1 MVYINKRWHV
11 YRMLRRLIQ
20 YILTAIR
27 SYRISARHA
36 LIDKKTGY
44 YNHPVENTLY
54 TALKT
59 GSGVFVHWGVYESG
73 KTTTAR
79 SAGLRLQ
86 AEGRLVIL
94 LHGYD
99 YLDKTKTVRSWLR
112 QRIGVP
118 EGEEISAY
126 LNRPTIIIVSHYD
139 ILMLKYNTD
148 SIEAFSDL
156 GCTVLL
162 VVSSWERAQELRNNG
177 CKLVGSA
184 GCGRWTDA
192 QLRAVFPT
200 LSKSMQEKW
209 TGEGR
214 DSLLR
219 LSILSGAVGYLTE
232 SAQSNPC
239 ERRAELLDAEWHNG
253 IQALEGCSEIP
264 KEWYFSLGMV
274 HYN

>member
-1 MVYINKRWHV
+1 
-11 YRMLRRLIQ
+11 MLGRLIR

-27 SYRISARHA
+27 SYRIRTQHA
-36 LIDKKTGY
+36 LTDQKTGY
-44 YNHPVENTLY
+44 CNHPVENTLY
-54 TALKT
+54 ESLKA

-79 SAGLRLQ
+79 NAGMRLQ
-86 AEGRLVIL
+86 AEGKLVIL

-99 YLDKTKTVRSWLR
+99 YIDKTKTMRSWLR

-118 EGEEISAY
+118 ECEKISAY
-126 LNRPTIIIVSHYD
+126 LNRPTVIIVSNYD
-139 ILMLKYNTD
+139 ILMLKYNTY

-177 CKLVGSA
+177 CQLVGSA
-184 GCGRWTDA
+184 GCGRWTEA

-214 DSLLR
+214 DLLLQ
-219 LSILSGAVGYLTE
+219 LSILSGAVGYLTY
-232 SAQSNPC
+232 SAHSNPC
-239 ERRAELLDAEWHNG
+239 ARRAELLDAEWHNG
-253 IQALEGCSEIP
+253 IQALE
-264 KEWYFSLGMV
+264 
-274 HYN
+274 